1 MSTPPTQ
8 GFSLRRDV
16 YTDIPSLLN
25 TLLKVEEWALVLPQR
40 PDTHQMCDA
49 GPSGDPPARPL
60 LRDGALGHGRRRVWA
75 ARAPAHCPGVSAAPR
90 AAPGSRGRSSLK
102 IKWKRPSAK
111 SPPEEVEPWDCL
123 CLRAV
128 QTGAGVRR
136 AREACGAAP
145 QLTWVTVMV
154 TQSLGCSEAPAGPSR
169 RRRAGEVRITQTTLA
184 CLSGDSEVEPGHGH
198 QRNSVLKSHNIETF
212 YCALASPK
220 GLAPRT

>member
-1 MSTPPTQ
+1 MLDPAETLLHDHSCGTERWDMSAAWQAPAPSCSSAKPETLGPSCFQPRGLKFR
-8 GFSLRRDV
+8 GFSSR
-16 YTDIPSLLN
+16 
-25 TLLKVEEWALVLPQR
+25 
-40 PDTHQMCDA
+40 
-49 GPSGDPPARPL
+49 
-60 LRDGALGHGRRRVWA
+60 GR
-75 ARAPAHCPGVSAAPR
+75 GVTR
-90 AAPGSRGRSSLK
+90 LHTRSRGRSSLK

-220 GLAPRT
+220 GLRTPFRRSGAGCPVD